1 MNSDTKK
8 TKRCSKSKKK
18 KRDVAM
24 EQDEI
29 KNLVFAIKK

>member
-8 TKRCSKSKKK
+8 TKRCSKSKK